1 MSTEGS
7 TVRLRSIYVS
17 PDTEA
22 QNDDTGPSSK
32 RGGDDDDWG
41 WINGD
46 GAPSSPPTNGEAI
59 EQYNDNADDDKEDT
73 KVKNPLELPE
83 STHSLLFTERACSLP
98 HYFAVAILL
107 ISFGCLFLALFNNLS
122 SGGTMGNK
130 FNIPV
135 NVSTSVRAA
144 QYLSIFVALLM
155 EEG

>member
-22 QNDDTGPSSK
+22 QNDDTGPSPQ
-32 RGGDDDDWG
+32 